1 MCLEGAALHEVSG
14 GSRKHD
20 LKRAFALV
28 ENTGTIYIFIAGC
41 DDEYITWVNSIANA
55 ISAHSVRSNSP
66 YDESFL
72 IPKSDSTNVEK
83 GQLSRSIAKVVQA
96 TKIKGQEIARTVK
109 QSSLIQNG
117 DYVHGRTIST
127 NTMPGTKIP
136 DPLPYNGGAIG
147 VAPRMNLIRNR
158 IAGVSHVTKGRIGSS
173 LSAAKKKGQEA
184 IQRRILSTS
193 TTASESIDSSSA
205 DGVEF
210 FPDESTS
217 ETWKCRICLS
227 FNMNDRETCNTCQCV
242 RSDSQIID
250 KTGAVSNIFS
260 LGQSEELDGVGNFPS
275 ATSKEDAR
283 RQDCNESILDV
294 DIHSD
299 DVSDFLGEEFKSQSG
314 IKQRFSAVVQR
325 AKIATSGRQMFARQA
340 TPQDS
345 QHDPVTGTL
354 HGQKVCN
361 VELNGP
367 LRVHKYPFGA
377 WRNQYQHSPMQKI
390 DGTWVI
396 AVEVNRKTPPKPGE
410 FCPMQLDT
418 TQINH
423 INSDEQVCMK
433 SVTDNESIPNS
444 SDMNQFVDL
453 LFTIKVMKRTLID
466 FKSDSKS
473 STEFTRNLSEIGA
486 LHTTLS
492 ESISQLPPYKFED
505 SVKVGEY
512 DSVETQSTS
521 LYNPSLLD
529 NLLISGKILGD
540 LLDLLV
546 RVGTQNESILNYSG
560 KIPSWAG

>member
-28 ENTGTIYIFIAGC
+28 ENTGMIYIFVAGC

-55 ISAHSVRSNSP
+55 ISAHSVPSNSP
-66 YDESFL
+66 HDESFL
-72 IPKSDSTNVEK
+72 VSKSDSTNVEK
-83 GQLSRSIAKVVQA
+83 RQLSRSIAKVVQA
-96 TKIKGQEIARTVK
+96 TKIKGQEIARNVK
-109 QSSLIQNG
+109 QSGLMQNG

-136 DPLPYNGGAIG
+136 DPLPNSGGAIG

-210 FPDESTS
+210 FPDDSSS

-227 FNMNDRETCNTCQCV
+227 FNMNDREICNTCQCV

-250 KTGAVSNIFS
+250 KAGAVSNISS
-260 LGQSEELDGVGNFPS
+260 LDQSEELDGVGNFPS
-275 ATSKEDAR
+275 TTSNEDSR
-283 RQDCNESILDV
+283 RQDGNESRLDV

-299 DVSDFLGEEFKSQSG
+299 DVSDFLDDEEFKSQSG

-325 AKIATSGRQMFARQA
+325 AKIATSGRQMFGRQT

-345 QHDPVTGTL
+345 QHDPVTGTA

-361 VELNGP
+361 IELNGP

-377 WRNQYQHSPMQKI
+377 GRNQYQHSPMQKI
-390 DGTWVI
+390 DGTLVI
-396 AVEVNRKTPPKPGE
+396 TVEVNRKTPPEPAE
-410 FCPMQLDT
+410 FCPIQLDA
-418 TQINH
+418 TQISQN
-423 INSDEQVCMK
+423 NSDGLK

-444 SDMNQFVDL
+444 SDTNQFVDL

-466 FKSDSKS
+466 FSSDSKS

-505 SVKVGEY
+505 SVKVGEH
-512 DSVETQSTS
+512 DSVEAKSTS
-521 LYNPSLLD
+521 LYNPSLFD